1 MTKYPF
7 LPKYRKEVKQELRY
21 LPQTFTFINRIL
33 ESENFLATY
42 ESDFID
48 VNVFFNAAII
58 LKHIS
63 DKYITKKF
71 VQNYCKRI
79 ESYLLHDT
87 PIEVFIFIDI
97 SFKRIDD
104 RIVMPMESFM
114 KFKQNVIDKHVAL
127 KEQIVKDG
135 TVSMDV
141 KVFAYISRRQLESK
155 LLEQIENMKELPEGI
170 IPAEYNEK
178 IEQIKEGYSLKL
190 RSNENKPLP
199 MIHKSNDIPPCI
211 LSLSEKANEKHD
223 LNHPERLLL
232 ATYLLRMGYEED
244 YIKSFFE
251 KLSDYK
257 EKTTMRHIKSLKG
270 YKTAACEKIR
280 KEGLCKQELDTK
292 NRCGKITTPIFY

>member
-135 TVSMDV
+135 
-141 KVFAYISRRQLESK
+141 I
-155 LLEQIENMKELPEGI
+155 
-170 IPAEYNEK
+170 
-178 IEQIKEGYSLKL
+178 
-190 RSNENKPLP
+190 
-199 MIHKSNDIPPCI
+199 
-211 LSLSEKANEKHD
+211 
-223 LNHPERLLL
+223 
-232 ATYLLRMGYEED
+232 
-244 YIKSFFE
+244 
-251 KLSDYK
+251 
-257 EKTTMRHIKSLKG
+257 
-270 YKTAACEKIR
+270 
-280 KEGLCKQELDTK
+280 
-292 NRCGKITTPIFY
+292 